1 MAYKPLAHFIA
12 ILIVVAFTITANVS
26 AQNNNPKNLEKAYR
40 YLHENP
46 RKALDY
52 AEQLIDEAKI
62 STDTTTLTIGYS
74 LIARIYIQ
82 LDSID
87 QAKKHLDSA
96 KLINHIR
103 DPHSTTLEIVRAE
116 TELISKSQEAVSA
129 IDLIEQAIKQTK
141 KNENTNLYIR
151 LLLLN
156 NNYLRQDKK
165 LDLAITNANDALALA
180 QKHGYTDLVAN
191 SHRTLG
197 STFFQM
203 GDHSKAIE
211 QYEVAETIFKELN
224 DTENFLITQRN
235 ISLVYRDK
243 GELNASLTK
252 LNEALG
258 NATQANNTEEIGNIY
273 NLIGSIYA
281 RMGKQMEALENYNQ
295 SLNYRKDNQLLA
307 SYASTLENISRIQR
321 DLGQYDN
328 ALYNLNLTLDI
339 RKELNDAQRLA
350 SAYNEMG
357 NLFAQQGKLADALKY
372 YLNSL
377 KIRQEANLQTD
388 ISRSLINIGIT
399 YRQLRSHQN
408 ALKYF
413 TQALDVISDIS
424 DPIGKSWVYI
434 HLGNT
439 YRDIGNLEYAIAN
452 YTKAVELRKGSSDQQ
467 LLAQSIRSL
476 AVAYGENNE
485 FKRAHQLFEQA
496 LNIAQ
501 NQNYERII
509 ADLYNELGNL
519 SLHEDK
525 LQIALKHFNNASA
538 IYAKHF
544 DLERRGL
551 CVRKIGEIHTKLG
564 NKTEALENLDLALS
578 LAHRTNNFK
587 LKELTLLA
595 LHDYHKTNGQFEK
608 ALDYYIKH
616 IEIRDSLTA
625 VTQQE
630 SIWQASLDLELNKK
644 VEEIKTIEGEVETLR
659 AEAQLK
665 SIQLE
670 QQRLIRNLLIIISA
684 FVLIIAIGSVYGYV
698 IIRKKNDRLN
708 ITNENLA
715 QSETEL
721 KKTVQTKDKLFSI
734 IAHDLRSPFTA
745 LVGLTG
751 VLAAQAS
758 TMSSNE
764 VKEYGTIINESS
776 QKLLDLIDN
785 LLHWSRSQTGK
796 LKLIPKEI
804 DLSVLVDDV
813 VSILALQA
821 SAKGIEIENRIPKNT
836 KVLADSET
844 TATVVRNIISNA
856 IKFTKQHGQIAVETS
871 SDDGLVEIS
880 ITDNGIG
887 ISPENLSK
895 LFKIEQSFSTK
906 GTEQEA
912 GTGLGLV
919 VCKEFVEK
927 NNGSIDAVSKVGAGT
942 TFIIRLPKA

>member
-12 ILIVVAFTITANVS
+12 MLIVVAFTITANVS
-26 AQNNNPKNLEKAYR
+26 AQNNNPKNLEKAYG

-52 AEQLIDEAKI
+52 AEQLINEAKI
-62 STDTTTLTIGYS
+62 SSDTASLTIGYS

-87 QAKKHLDSA
+87 QARTYIDLA
-96 KLINHIR
+96 KQENNKIN
-103 DPHSTTLEIVRAE
+103 PHTTTLEIVRTE
-116 TELISKSQEAVSA
+116 TELISKGQEEVTATE
-129 IDLIEQAIKQTK
+129 LIEQAIKQTK
-141 KNENTNLYIR
+141 KVENTNLHIR

-156 NNYLRQDKK
+156 SNYLRQDKR
-165 LDLAITNANDALALA
+165 LDLALTYARDALALA
-180 QKHGYTDLVAN
+180 QSKGYTDLVAN
-191 SHRTLG
+191 SHRTVG

-203 GDHSKAIE
+203 GEHTNALEEYKI
-211 QYEVAETIFKELN
+211 AETIFKELN
-224 DTENFLITQRN
+224 DTENLLITQRN

-243 GELNASLTK
+243 GELDASLTK

-258 NATQANNTEEIGNIY
+258 NANHANNTEELGHIY

-295 SLNYRKDNQLLA
+295 SLNYRKENQLLA

-357 NLFAQQGKLADALKY
+357 NLFAQQGNLADALKN

-439 YRDIGNLEYAIAN
+439 YRDIGNTENAIAN
-452 YTKAVELRKGSSDQQ
+452 YSKAVELRKGSSNQQ
-467 LLAQSIRSL
+467 LLAQAIRSL
-476 AVAYGENNE
+476 AVAYGEKEE
-485 FKRAHQLFEQA
+485 FKKAHQLFEQA
-496 LNIAQ
+496 LAIAQ
-501 NQNYERII
+501 SQNNERII

-519 SLHEDK
+519 SLHENK
-525 LQIALKHFNNASA
+525 LQTALKHFDNASV
-538 IYAKHF
+538 IYTKHF

-551 CVRKIGEIHTKLG
+551 CVRKIGEIQTKLG
-564 NKTEALENLDLALS
+564 NNTEALENLELALS
-578 LAHRTNNFK
+578 LAHTTNNFK

-595 LHDYHKTNGQFEK
+595 LHNYHKTNGHYEK
-608 ALDYYIKH
+608 ALNYYIKH
-616 IEIRDSLTA
+616 TEIRDSLTA
-625 VTQQE
+625 ATQQE

-670 QQRLIRNLLIIISA
+670 QQRLIRNFLIIISA

-751 VLAAQAS
+751 VLATQVS
-758 TMSSNE
+758 TMDSNE
-764 VKEYGTIINESS
+764 VKEYGTLINESS

-796 LKLIPKEI
+796 LKLNPKEL
-804 DLSVLVDDV
+804 DVSVLVDDV
-813 VSILALQA
+813 VSILSLQA

-856 IKFTKQHGQIAVETS
+856 IKFTQQHGQIAVETS
-871 SDDGLVEIS
+871 SDNGLVEIS

-895 LFKIEQSFSTK
+895 LFKIEQSYSTK

-927 NNGSIDAVSKVGAGT
+927 NSGSIDAVSKEGAGT